1 VLYLLLTNKISEFGF
16 GDLKVKMALIEAA
29 ETQVK
34 AQVTELRGLP
44 FQAVELRSKES
55 VLEIPRLRAARTEA
69 LVFTLGHGG
78 YYGPA
83 IDQYFRE
90 LGKDPYLRY
99 AVMNDKQGRFYGMFS
114 AREFLAYINSTATEM
129 FASHLN
135 QSDTASLAK
144 MPGFVGAR
152 DAIRQNQN
160 KRQALELMESL
171 NTNLLPVLDEAG
183 SFKGIVDRSRLVA
196 SLLIDVTGDLQ

>member
-1 VLYLLLTNKISEFGF
+1 MLYLLLTNKISEFGF

-78 YYGPA
+78 Y
-83 IDQYFRE
+83 
-90 LGKDPYLRY
+90 
-99 AVMNDKQGRFYGMFS
+99 
-114 AREFLAYINSTATEM
+114 
-129 FASHLN
+129 
-135 QSDTASLAK
+135 
-144 MPGFVGAR
+144 
-152 DAIRQNQN
+152 
-160 KRQALELMESL
+160 
-171 NTNLLPVLDEAG
+171 
-183 SFKGIVDRSRLVA
+183 
-196 SLLIDVTGDLQ
+196 